1 MKRPDLAFLMR
12 LANEA
17 GEQLAAAFTQP
28 NSIDLKGE
36 VNLVTEADRRSETLL
51 LGAISSAFPEHQV
64 VSEETG
70 GISGSDQ
77 QVWYVDPLDGTTNF
91 AHGLPIF
98 SVSIAYE
105 EKGELT
111 LGVVYN
117 PVQGEMYAAEK
128 GKGAWLNGD
137 PIRVGERTRLRE
149 SLLITGFPYDRNENP
164 DNNLKY
170 FEKFLMKGRGV
181 RRLGSAALDL
191 CYIAAGRADGYWEIR
206 LEAWDVAAGSLIAR
220 EAGAA
225 VTKRDGGPDI
235 IGEPISVVAA
245 NPALHARM
253 LAVLGEEG

>member
-1 MKRPDLAFLMR
+1 MKKPDIEFLSTLAR
-12 LANEA
+12 QA
-17 GEQLAAAFTQP
+17 GEQLAAAFTHS

-36 VNLVTEADRRSETLL
+36 VNLVTEADRQSEVFL
-51 LGAISSAFPEHQV
+51 LGAISSAFPQHKV

-70 GISGSDQ
+70 GISGSDK

-91 AHGLPIF
+91 AHRMPIF

-105 EKGELT
+105 ENGELS

-117 PVQGEMYAAEK
+117 PVQNEMYTAEK

-137 PIRVGERTRLRE
+137 PIRVGERRRLRE

-164 DNNLKY
+164 DNNIKY
-170 FEKFLMKGRGV
+170 FEKFLMRGRGV

-206 LEAWDVAAGSLIAR
+206 LEAWDAAAGTLIAR
-220 EAGAA
+220 EAGAK
-225 VTKRDGGPDI
+225 VTKRNGGQDI

-253 LAVLGEEG
+253 LAVLAEED